1 MSTPH
6 LSRKSLK
13 ACCNGNWCCCSL
25 VSRFHFAEGS
35 EAIKILT
42 LLFFFLNLFFFL
54 VICAATIARYYLYPE
69 HYSFAG
75 PGFLYTLWAFWWL
88 DCAVSVFI
96 AVGMIFV
103 MMTKQQHSMGE
114 MSGLW
119 LLPVVTL
126 IVASSTGGTSAT
138 PHAMC
143 AASLTTAVSFSLVLI
158 GLSFAMMIITV
169 YLMRLVVYGP
179 LDPGLVLSSFI
190 ILGPLGQGGFSVL
203 VNGQNTTH
211 VALPVPLSPAVIQ
224 TICLCAAWT
233 MWSIALIW
241 LFIALCSVGS
251 VLRRQSISF
260 SIATWGTIFPNGAFA
275 LLTVELG
282 DVLESRALNYL
293 GAIFSV
299 LVLLQWIY
307 VLTKTIPAI
316 WNTSIFS
323 SPCVSKLDEQMLLAL
338 QIQDAASDISHIV

>member
-1 MSTPH
+1 
-6 LSRKSLK
+6 
-13 ACCNGNWCCCSL
+13 
-25 VSRFHFAEGS
+25 
-35 EAIKILT
+35 
-42 LLFFFLNLFFFL
+42 
-54 VICAATIARYYLYPE
+54 
-69 HYSFAG
+69 
-75 PGFLYTLWAFWWL
+75 
-88 DCAVSVFI
+88 
-96 AVGMIFV
+96 
-103 MMTKQQHSMGE
+103 MTKQQHSMGE

-126 IVASSTGGTSAT
+126 IVASSTGGVLGTALADRAT

-224 TICLCAAWT
+224 TICFCAAWT

-251 VLRRQSISF
+251 VLPRQSISF

-293 GAIFSV
+293 GAIFSGEFAY
-299 LVLLQWIY
+299 LELNKIL
-307 VLTKTIPAI
+307 
-316 WNTSIFS
+316 SD
-323 SPCVSKLDEQMLLAL
+323 VSQYWFCCSGFM
-338 QIQDAASDISHIV
+338 S